1 MEKEMQEV
9 QQQLIQHME
18 AITNIAMQELDL
30 NEAAEDM
37 RSQKKTLVKGIKKL
51 SERMNQMR
59 QLADVPQQIETAN
72 VGSEE

>member
-18 AITNIAMQELDL
+18 AITNIAIQELDL

-37 RSQKKTLVKGIKKL
+37 RSQKKTLVKAIKKL

-59 QLADVPQQIETAN
+59 QQAGASQVETAN